1 MSKYIYIAQVSIT
14 PEKEKEFNELYDS
27 EHLPFV
33 LEVPGV
39 LSGRRLKLEWA
50 DTPDMPQ
57 YLAIYE
63 LEDPGHLPKSRHGR
77 PLPTRARGG
86 RPSARTLTVRRHGMF
101 RRMDE

>member
-14 PEKEKEFNELYDS
+14 PEKEEEFNDLYDR
-27 EHLPFV
+27 EHLPYV

-50 DTPDMPQ
+50 DTADMPQ

-63 LEDPGHLPKSRHGR
+63 LEDPNLPKSEAWKTAADKGAWRKTIGPHM
-77 PLPTRARGG
+77 
-86 RPSARTLTVRRHGMF
+86 TVRRHGMF